1 MAVACML
8 LAVGCERHTESAPAP
23 RASAPASTPP
33 RPLPAFSKVAETT
46 AQARLFDLG
55 SRTFVIASRILYSAD
70 DKGLHQDVGL
80 LAGFGGRIA
89 GVSHAVGEGYSLMG
103 RWPDAAWLSAWSR
116 GGAPGRPE
124 TWNLTYRW
132 VRDRWQRVDVTR
144 GDEALLG
151 VASWRNGSALALIG
165 DAHGVRLT
173 PANSLGQLDVT
184 PTASSHDGCRT
195 ALAGR
200 SLGAR
205 PPEESAIVAFQSGPV
220 LLAGTRCDAPGRLAV
235 ERLSPRGPS
244 TLTDLPAAKPATNP
258 SFELAA
264 ASEKD
269 VHLLE
274 RESGQLWHFDGTR
287 WSHSE
292 GGPYLAIA
300 VSRQNT
306 FWVVTARNLAFRRPG
321 EDLVSVPLELAPG
334 EELREI
340 SAPSDDDV
348 WLLSQ
353 RGEQRVLRASGPSR
367 GPLERLPG
375 DDAHWSRGIQRQP
388 LSPVCQQP
396 YVLLLSRVNPKETAF
411 AGVQQ
416 RLKGLEGVQLVTEL
430 GPLWTQLGAT
440 VRSIP
445 VGRQVIE
452 RMRGYPRAHPT
463 LFCHAPKVARVIA
476 PL

>member
-1 MAVACML
+1 MTHSFASLRLAAALVIATALPLGAAECGGSFSGFVEAMQKEAVAR
-8 LAVGCERHTESAPAP
+8 GHDG
-23 RASAPASTPP
+23 AS
-33 RPLPAFSKVAETT
+33 VA
-46 AQARLFDLG
+46 
-55 SRTFVIASRILYSAD
+55 
-70 DKGLHQDVGL
+70 
-80 LAGFGGRIA
+80 
-89 GVSHAVGEGYSLMG
+89 
-103 RWPDAAWLSAWSR
+103 
-116 GGAPGRPE
+116 
-124 TWNLTYRW
+124 
-132 VRDRWQRVDVTR
+132 R

-321 EDLVSVPLELAPG
+321 EDLVSVPLELAPW

-375 DDAHWSRGIQRQP
+375 DDAHWSRGIPRQP

-416 RLKGLEGVQLVTEL
+416 RHDVGVRELGGELDLAAEALAVDPGGELGRQHLDHDLAAEGVLAGHEDATHPPTGEL
-430 GPLWTQLGAT
+430 ALDGVGGAK
-440 VRSIP
+440 
-445 VGRQVIE
+445 GRRQRFPQWI
-452 RMRGYPRAHPT
+452 RHAAHRPGGLRTWCPQNIRTTPRQG
-463 LFCHAPKVARVIA
+463 
-476 PL
+476 